1 MIATT
6 LVKLIRSLALMI
18 VLGSISPANS
28 EIDFKD
34 YRDLKNT
41 PAFKTYLNGVGVGYS
56 WANTMLN
63 QRGLP
68 LLYCQPGKLAL
79 GADNYADILQREIT
93 NRSSIKPDDP
103 VETLLLFG

>member
-41 PAFKTYLNGVGVGYS
+41 LAFKTYLNGVGVGYS
-56 WANTMLN
+56 GQTRCSISAGSRCYIANQAN
-63 QRGLP
+63 
-68 LLYCQPGKLAL
+68 
-79 GADNYADILQREIT
+79 
-93 NRSSIKPDDP
+93 
-103 VETLLLFG
+103 LLLAPITTQTFSKEK